1 MTTNTTKEN
10 YTSEVEKSSED
21 KLTEMQTHLITNVGF
36 SIGVISTI
44 IFVTKTKAFISSYLR
59 YIIICLIIYSFV
71 LVLTG
76 TGEYIE
82 KFIRLQKNNEYKQL
96 TNWDYTMSIVYIG
109 LSFLMLSVIILLFID
124 IIRDKLI

>member
-1 MTTNTTKEN
+1 MPTTFT
-10 YTSEVEKSSED
+10 VEED
-21 KLTEMQTHLITNVGF
+21 YQDSRFDKWFKNNVLDIPH
-36 SIGVISTI
+36 S
-44 IFVTKTKAFISSYLR
+44 L
-59 YIIICLIIYSFV
+59 
-71 LVLTG
+71 
-76 TGEYIE
+76 IE